1 MFQLIVAIISI
12 ALIAALAAASIFY
25 GGSAFTD
32 SSLKANVT
40 TLVNGGQQISG
51 AQAIYKTDN
60 AGAPALLLS
69 DLTLDGEYLAAAPT
83 PANIASGPW
92 SLSTDGTH
100 AVINLTAGAG
110 ADKVCELVS
119 TQNNGA
125 TAAGPAA
132 DAEVTGGTYACDTDG
147 TTAASFFA
155 FKL

>member
-60 AGAPALLLS
+60 AGAPQTDIALLA
-69 DLTLDGEYLAAAPT
+69 DGTYLAAVPT

-92 SLSTDGTH
+92 VLSEDGTH
-100 AVINLTAGAG
+100 AVIPLTAGEG

-125 TAAGPAA
+125 TAAGT
-132 DAEVTGGTYACDTDG
+132 DATDMVVTGGTYACDAIED
-147 TTAASFFA
+147 AAFFA

>member
-60 AGAPALLLS
+60 AGAPATDIAVLA
-69 DLTLDGEYLAAAPT
+69 DGVYLAAVPT
-83 PANIASGPW
+83 PANIASGAW
-92 SLSTDGTH
+92 ALTEDGTH
-100 AVINLTAGAG
+100 AVIEVTAGEG
-110 ADKVCELVS
+110 ADKVCELVAS
-119 TQNNGA
+119 QNNGA
-125 TAAGPAA
+125 TAAGTVT
-132 DAEVTGGTYACDTDG
+132 DVVVTGGTYACDAVEDATL
-147 TTAASFFA
+147 FA

>member
-60 AGAPALLLS
+60 AGAPATDIAMLA
-69 DLTLDGEYLAAAPT
+69 DGVYLAAVPT
-83 PANIASGPW
+83 PANAASDAW
-92 SLSTDGTH
+92 ALTEDGTH
-100 AVINLTAGAG
+100 AVILLSDEGDV
-110 ADKVCELVS
+110 ADKVCSLVAS
-119 TQNNGA
+119 QNNGA
-125 TAAGPAA
+125 TA
-132 DAEVTGGTYACDTDG
+132 TGTV
-147 TTAASFFA
+147 TAALTALTMSR
-155 FKL
+155 